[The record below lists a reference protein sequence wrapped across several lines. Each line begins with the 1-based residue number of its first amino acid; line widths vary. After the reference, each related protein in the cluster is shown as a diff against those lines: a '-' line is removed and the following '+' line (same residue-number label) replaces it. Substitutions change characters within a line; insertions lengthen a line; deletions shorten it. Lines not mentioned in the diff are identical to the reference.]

1 MFSRFFIQRP
11 IFAAVIAIV
20 IVIAGGVSMIG
31 LPIAQYPEITPPT
44 VNVSATYPGANAEVV
59 SATVA
64 QPIEEQVNGVENM
77 LYMDSTCSADGSYSL
92 TVTFEVGTD
101 LDIATVLVQNRVGI
115 ATAKLPE
122 EVKRLGVTTQKQS
135 PNMVELIALSSPD
148 GRYDDL
154 YLSNFATMR
163 IKDELARTPGVGFV
177 KIFGV
182 GDYSMRIWL
191 DPEKMDERGV
201 TTTDVFNAIREQN
214 VQVAA
219 GQIGAP
225 PAPPGQAFQYTVNVK
240 GRLSDPEEFGNI
252 IVRSLPGGR
261 NLYVKDVARV
271 ELGSKSYAYK
281 ALLNG
286 RPTAILGIYQTPGA
300 NALDVAARIHD
311 KMEELKKTFPEGLDY
326 SVPLDTTLFIAD
338 SIDEVVVTL
347 FLAVLL
353 VFLTLYLF
361 LQDWR
366 TTIIPGVAIPV
377 SLIGT
382 FMVMAALGFSINMIS
397 LFGLVL
403 AIGIV
408 VDDAIVVVENTDRN
422 INEVGMEPREA
433 AIHAMEE
440 VGGAVI
446 ATTLVLLA
454 VFVPTAFMPGI
465 TGRLFKQFA
474 LTISAATVISSLNAL
489 TLSPALAALLLR
501 PADPDRKVNFF
512 FRAFNRVFDASTRG
526 YTATVRSLVR
536 KSFISI
542 LLAIAIGVGAMWGF
556 GSLPTGFLPTEDQGY
571 IFAFAQLPDAATLE
585 RSAAVGDTLSEKI
598 GAIPGVQDTVAID
611 GYSLLDNAT
620 LSNSVTFFISFKPF
634 ADRLPE
640 GHSMDFILGELRKI
654 GTETLEGRF
663 VAFPPPAIPGL
674 GNSGGFEMKLQDR
687 AGVGPQML
695 QQMAEA
701 VAADADT
708 QTGLEA
714 VYTTFRA
721 TTPQL
726 FVDVDRTAAKMVG
739 VPLNDI
745 FGTLQTYL
753 GSAYVNDF
761 TQFGRNFQVNLQ
773 ADSMARASL
782 RDIAKL
788 KVRNRD
794 GKMIPLGT
802 FLDTRFTLGPQVL
815 SRFNLYP
822 AANINGNPAP
832 GFSSG
837 QALLVME
844 DLVRKTLPP
853 SMGFEWTGMSFQEK
867 IAASGGSATFV
878 MSIVFVFLVLAAQYE
893 SWSVPLGVIMVVP
906 LSVLGVTLALV
917 LRSMEVNT
925 YTQIGLVL
933 LVALAAKNAILI
945 VEFAQQLYD
954 QGKPLMEAA
963 VEAAR
968 LRFRPI
974 LMTSLAFVLG
984 TFPLVVASGAGAGSR
999 QAAGTAVFGGQIAAI
1014 IMAVL
1019 FVPVFWVVI
1028 TRIFGTKKK
1037 ERPAGSR
1044 TEPVKLGEHGQ
1055 H

>member
-1 MFSRFFIQRP
+1 MFSRFFIERP

-20 IVIAGGVSMIG
+20 ITIAGGISMLG

-44 VNVSATYPGANAEVV
+44 VNVSAVYPGANAEVV

-92 TVTFEVGTD
+92 TITFEVGTD

-122 EVKRLGVTTQKQS
+122 EVKRLGVTTQKKS

-148 GRYDDL
+148 GQYDDL
-154 YLSNFATMR
+154 FLSNFATMR

-177 KIFGV
+177 QVFGV

-191 DPEKMDERGV
+191 NPDKMDERGV

-225 PAPPGQAFQYTVNVK
+225 PAPEDQAFQYTVNVK
-240 GRLSDPEEFGNI
+240 GRLSDPEEFGGI
-252 IVRSLPGGR
+252 IVRSLSGGR
-261 NLYVKDVARV
+261 KLFVRDVATV

-281 ALLNG
+281 ALLDG
-286 RPTAILGIYQTPGA
+286 KPTAILGIYQTPGA
-300 NALDVAARIHD
+300 NALDVADRIHA
-311 KMEELKKTFPEGLDY
+311 KMEALKESFPEGLEY
-326 SVPLDTTLFIAD
+326 SVPLDTTIFIAD

-347 FLAVLL
+347 FVAVLL
-353 VFLTLYLF
+353 VFLTLFLF

-377 SLIGT
+377 SLVGT
-382 FMVMAALGFSINMIS
+382 FLVMGAMGFSINMIS

-422 INEVGMEPREA
+422 INEGGMAPRAA
-433 AIHAMEE
+433 AIRAMEE

-474 LTISAATVISSLNAL
+474 LTISAATLISSINAL

-501 PADPDRKVNFF
+501 RADPDRRVNFV
-512 FRAFNRVFDASTRG
+512 FRAFNRAFDSSTRG
-526 YTATVRSLVR
+526 YAALVRGLVR
-536 KSFISI
+536 KSAFSL
-542 LLAIAIGVGAMWGF
+542 LLAICIGVGAMWGF

-571 IFAFAQLPDAATLE
+571 VYAFAQLPDGATLA
-585 RSAAVGDTLSEKI
+585 RSSSVGKSL
-598 GAIPGVQDTVAID
+598 GARIADIPGVQNVVSVD
-611 GYSLLDNAT
+611 GYSMLENAT
-620 LSNSVTFFISFKPF
+620 LSNTVTFFVSLKSFE
-634 ADRLPE
+634 DRIPE
-640 GHSMDFILGELRKI
+640 GHTMDFVLAELQKI
-654 GTETLEGRF
+654 GAETQEARF
-663 VAFPPPAIPGL
+663 VAFAPPAIPGL
-674 GNSGGFEMKLQDR
+674 GNSGGFEMKLQDKR
-687 AGVGPQML
+687 GVGPQVL
-695 QQMAEA
+695 QQMAEN
-701 VAADADT
+701 VAASANT
-708 QTGLEA
+708 QSGLRG
-714 VYTTFRA
+714 VYTAFRA
-721 TTPQL
+721 TTPQI

-739 VPLNDI
+739 VPLSDI
-745 FGTLQTYL
+745 FGTLQTFL

-761 TQFGRNFQVNLQ
+761 TRFGRNYQVNLQ
-773 ADSMARASL
+773 ADSMARASID
-782 RDIAKL
+782 DIAML
-788 KVRNRD
+788 KVRNQEGR
-794 GKMIPLGT
+794 MIPLGT
-802 FLDTRFTLGPQVL
+802 FLDTSSVLGPQVL
-815 SRFNLYP
+815 GRFNLYP
-822 AANINGNPAP
+822 AANLNGNPAE

-837 QALLVME
+837 QALKLME
-844 DLVRKTLPP
+844 DLAERELPE

-867 IAASGGSATFV
+867 IAAGGGSATFI
-878 MSIVFVFLVLAAQYE
+878 MSIILVFLVLAAQYE

-906 LSVLGVTLALV
+906 LSVLGVAIALFA
-917 LRSMEVNT
+917 RGMEANT
-925 YTQIGLVL
+925 YTQIGMVL

-945 VEFAQQLYD
+945 VEFAQQLHE
-954 QGKPLMEAA
+954 QGKPIIEAA

-974 LMTSLAFVLG
+974 LMTSLSFVLG
-984 TFPLVVASGAGAGSR
+984 TFPGKSPGNRYGRFRRTDRGNHHGGTLRAGFLGR
-999 QAAGTAVFGGQIAAI
+999 DH
-1014 IMAVL
+1014 
-1019 FVPVFWVVI
+1019 
-1028 TRIFGTKKK
+1028 
-1037 ERPAGSR
+1037 PAQR
-1044 TEPVKLGEHGQ
+1044 WEEK
-1055 H
+1055 

>member
-1 MFSRFFIQRP
+1 MFSRFFIERP

-20 IVIAGGVSMIG
+20 IVIAGVVSLVG
-31 LPIAQYPEITPPT
+31 LPIAQYPDITPPT
-44 VNVSATYPGANAEVV
+44 VNVSAYYPGANAEVV

-64 QPIEEQVNGVENM
+64 QPIEEQVNGVEHM
-77 LYMDSTCSADGSYSL
+77 LYMSSTCSADGSYSL

-135 PNMVELIALSSPD
+135 PNMVELIALRSPD

-154 YLSNFATMR
+154 YLSNFANMR

-177 KIFGV
+177 KVFGV

-225 PAPPGQAFQYTVNVK
+225 PAPADQAFQYTVNVK
-240 GRLSDPEEFGNI
+240 GRLTDPKEFGNI

-281 ALLNG
+281 ALLDG
-286 RPTAILGIYQTPGA
+286 KPTAILGIYQTPGA
-300 NALDVAARIHD
+300 NALDVAARIHT
-311 KMEELKKTFPEGLDY
+311 KMEELKKTFPEGLEY

-338 SIDEVVVTL
+338 SIHEVVVTL
-347 FLAVLL
+347 FVAVLL
-353 VFLTLYLF
+353 VFITLFVF

-382 FMVMAALGFSINMIS
+382 FMVMAAMGFSINMIS

-422 INEVGMEPREA
+422 INEKGLAPRAA
-433 AIHAMEE
+433 AIAAMEE
-440 VGGAVI
+440 VGGAVV

-474 LTISAATVISSLNAL
+474 LTISAATVISSINAL

-501 PADPDRKVNFF
+501 PANPDKKVNVF

-526 YTATVRSLVR
+526 YTATVRGLVR
-536 KSFISI
+536 KSAISM
-542 LLAIAIGVGAMWGF
+542 LLAIVIGVLAMWGF
-556 GSLPTGFLPTEDQGY
+556 GTLPTGFLPTEDQGY
-571 IFAFAQLPDAATLE
+571 VFGFAQLPDAATLN
-585 RSAAVGDTLSEKI
+585 RSVRVGDELSKQIAAV
-598 GAIPGVQDTVAID
+598 PGVQNTVAID

-620 LSNSVTFFISFKPF
+620 LSNTVTFFISFKPF
-634 ADRLPE
+634 EDRLPE
-640 GHSMDFILGELRKI
+640 GHTMDFILGQLRKI
-654 GTETLEGRF
+654 GRETQAARF
-663 VAFPPPAIPGL
+663 VSFAPPAIPGL
-674 GNSGGFEMKLQDR
+674 GNSGGFEMMLQDR
-687 AGVGPQML
+687 TGAGPQVL

-701 VAADADT
+701 VANAANT
-708 QTGLEA
+708 QTGLQG
-714 VYTTFRA
+714 VYSTFRA

-773 ADSMARASL
+773 ADSMARS
-782 RDIAKL
+782 RIDDIVKL
-788 KVRNRD
+788 KVRNRE
-794 GKMIPLGT
+794 GRMIPLGT
-802 FLDTRFTLGPQVL
+802 FLDTRFTLGPQVMM
-815 SRFNLYP
+815 RYNLYP
-822 AANINGNPAP
+822 AANVNGNPAP

-837 QALLVME
+837 QALGLME
-844 DLVRKTLPP
+844 DLTRRTIPS
-853 SMGFEWTGMSFQEK
+853 SMGFEWTGMSYQEK
-867 IAASGGSATFV
+867 IAASGGMGTFI

-906 LSVLGVTLALV
+906 LSVLGVTIALL
-917 LRSMEVNT
+917 LRGMEVNT

-945 VEFAQQLYD
+945 VEFAKQLHD
-954 QGKPLMEAA
+954 GGMGIFEAA

-984 TFPLVVASGAGAGSR
+984 TFPLVIASGAGAASR

-1019 FVPVFWVVI
+1019 FVPVFWAVI
-1028 TRIFGTKKK
+1028 TRLSGGKNAPQAP
-1037 ERPAGSR
+1037 EVAQPPA
-1044 TEPVKLGEHGQ
+1044 TDGEDR
-1055 H
+1055 

>member
-1 MFSRFFIQRP
+1 MFSRFFIERP
-11 IFAAVIAIV
+11 IFASVIAIV
-20 IVIAGGVSMIG
+20 IVIAGAVSMLG

-44 VNVSATYPGANAEVV
+44 VNVSAFYPGANAEVV

-64 QPIEEQVNGVENM
+64 QPIEEQVNGVERM

-92 TVTFEVGTD
+92 TVTFDVGTD

-115 ATAKLPE
+115 AMAKLPE
-122 EVKRLGVTTQKQS
+122 EVKRLGVTTEKQS

-154 YLSNFATMR
+154 YLSNYATMR
-163 IKDELARTPGVGFV
+163 VKDELARTPGVGSV
-177 KIFGV
+177 RIFGV

-240 GRLSDPEEFGNI
+240 GRLSDPKEFGNI

-281 ALLNG
+281 ALLDG
-286 RPTAILGIYQTPGA
+286 KPTAILGIYQTPGA
-300 NALDVAARIHD
+300 NALDVADRIHH
-311 KMEELKKTFPEGLDY
+311 KMEELKKSFPEGLEY
-326 SVPLDTTLFIAD
+326 SIPLNTTLFIAD
-338 SIDEVVVTL
+338 SIDEVVTTL
-347 FLAVLL
+347 FIAVLL
-353 VFLTLYLF
+353 VFVTLFVF

-377 SLIGT
+377 SLVGT
-382 FMVMAALGFSINMIS
+382 FMVMAMMGFSINMIS

-422 INEVGMEPREA
+422 INEGGMAPRQA

-440 VGGAVI
+440 VGGAVV

-465 TGRLFKQFA
+465 TGRLFQQFA
-474 LTISAATVISSLNAL
+474 LTISAATVISSINAL

-512 FRAFNRVFDASTRG
+512 FRAFNRFFDASTRG
-526 YTATVRSLVR
+526 YTGLVQGLVR
-536 KSFISI
+536 KSAISM
-542 LLAIAIGVGAMWGF
+542 LLAIVIGVLAMWGF

-571 IFAFAQLPDAATLE
+571 LFGFAQLPDAATLE
-585 RSAAVGDTLSEKI
+585 RAAKVGDTLSEKI
-598 GAIPGVQDTVAID
+598 AAIPGVQDTVAVD

-620 LSNSVTFFISFKPF
+620 LSNSVTFFVSLKPF
-634 ADRLPE
+634 EDRLPQ
-640 GHSMDFILGELRKI
+640 GNTANAVLARLRAI
-654 GTETLEGRF
+654 GAGIQEARF
-663 VAFPPPAIPGL
+663 VAFAPPAIPGL

-687 AGVGPQML
+687 TGAGPQQL
-695 QQMAEA
+695 QQAAEA
-701 VAADADT
+701 VVAAANT
-708 QTGLEA
+708 QTGLQG
-714 VYTTFRA
+714 VYTTFRSQ
-721 TTPQL
+721 TPQL

-739 VPLNDI
+739 VPLDDI

-761 TQFGRNFQVNLQ
+761 TRFGRNFQVNLQ

-782 RDIAKL
+782 DDIAKL
-788 KVRNRD
+788 KVRNRE
-794 GKMIPLGT
+794 GKMVPLGT
-802 FLDTRFTLGPQVL
+802 FLDTRFILGPQVL

-822 AANINGNPAP
+822 AAGINGNPAP

-837 QALLVME
+837 QALGLME
-844 DLVRKTLPP
+844 DLTQRSVP
-853 SMGFEWTGMSFQEK
+853 STMGFEWTGMSYQEK
-867 IAASGGSATFV
+867 LAASGGMGTFV

-893 SWSVPLGVIMVVP
+893 SWSVPLGVILVVP
-906 LSVLGVTLALV
+906 LSVLGVTLAQL
-917 LRSMEVNT
+917 LRGMEVNT

-945 VEFAQQLYD
+945 VEFAQQLHE
-954 QGKPLMEAA
+954 QGKPMMEAA

-984 TFPLVVASGAGAGSR
+984 TFPLVIASGAGAASR

-1028 TRIFGTKKK
+1028 TRLFGGRKAEAKGAPQ
-1037 ERPAGSR
+1037 EAPQRDSGA
-1044 TEPVKLGEHGQ
+1044 
-1055 H
+1055 

>member
-1 MFSRFFIQRP
+1 MFSRFFIERP

-20 IVIAGGVSMIG
+20 IVIAGGVSMLG

-44 VNVSATYPGANAEVV
+44 VNVSANYPGANAEVV
-59 SATVA
+59 STTVA

-135 PNMVELIALSSPD
+135 PNMVELVALSSPD

-154 YLSNFATMR
+154 YLSNFANMR

-191 DPEKMDERGV
+191 DPEQMDERGV
-201 TTTDVFNAIREQN
+201 TTTEVFNAIREQN

-225 PAPPGQAFQYTVNVK
+225 PAPADQAFQYTVNVK
-240 GRLSDPEEFGNI
+240 GRLSDPKEFGNI
-252 IVRSLPGGR
+252 IIRSLSGGR
-261 NLYVKDVARV
+261 KLFVKDVARV
-271 ELGSKSYAYK
+271 EMGSKSYAYK
-281 ALLNG
+281 ALLDG
-286 RPTAILGIYQTPGA
+286 KPTAILGIYQTPGA
-300 NALDVAARIHD
+300 NALDVAARIHN
-311 KMEELKKTFPEGLDY
+311 KMEELEKTFPEGLEY
-326 SVPLDTTLFIAD
+326 SVPLDTTLFISD
-338 SIDEVVVTL
+338 SITEVVVTL
-347 FLAVLL
+347 FIAVLL
-353 VFLTLYLF
+353 VFLTLYVF

-382 FMVMAALGFSINMIS
+382 FMVMAAMGFSINMIS

-422 INEVGMEPREA
+422 INEDGMEPRAA
-433 AIHAMEE
+433 AIKAMEE

-474 LTISAATVISSLNAL
+474 LTISAATIISSINAL

-501 PADPDRKVNFF
+501 SADPDRKVNVF

-526 YTATVRSLVR
+526 YTAMVRGLVR
-536 KSFISI
+536 KSAISLI
-542 LLAIAIGVGAMWGF
+542 LAIVIGVLAMWGF
-556 GSLPTGFLPTEDQGY
+556 GTLPTGFLPTEDQGY
-571 IFAFAQLPDAATLE
+571 IFAFAQLPDGATLA
-585 RSAAVGDTLSEKI
+585 RSAAVGDTLSDQILE
-598 GAIPGVQDTVAID
+598 IPGVQNVVAVD

-620 LSNSVTFFISFKPF
+620 LSNTITFFVSLKAFEERI
-634 ADRLPE
+634 PE
-640 GHSMDFILGELRKI
+640 GHTLDFILGELRKI
-654 GTETLEGRF
+654 AAVTQEARF
-663 VAFPPPAIPGL
+663 VSFAPPAIPGL

-687 AGVGPQML
+687 SGAGPQVL

-701 VAADADT
+701 VSAAANT
-708 QTGLEA
+708 QSGLRG

-745 FGTLQTYL
+745 FGTLQTFL

-773 ADSMARASL
+773 ADSMARAKID
-782 RDIAKL
+782 DIAKL
-788 KVRNRD
+788 KVRNQEGR
-794 GKMIPLGT
+794 MVPLGT
-802 FLDTRFTLGPQVL
+802 FLDTSFTLGPQVL
-815 SRFNLYP
+815 NRFNLYP
-822 AANINGNPAP
+822 AANVNGNPAP

-837 QALLVME
+837 QALTLME
-844 DLVRKTLPP
+844 DLSKTTLPE

-867 IAASGGSATFV
+867 IAASGGNATFI
-878 MSIVFVFLVLAAQYE
+878 MSIIFVFLVLAAQYE

-906 LSVLGVTLALV
+906 LSVLGVTLGLMF
-917 LRSMEVNT
+917 RSMEVNT
-925 YTQIGLVL
+925 YTQIGMVL
-933 LVALAAKNAILI
+933 LVGLAAKNAILI
-945 VEFAQQLYD
+945 VEFAQQLHE
-954 QGKPLMEAA
+954 QGKPIFEAA

-974 LMTSLAFVLG
+974 LMTSLSFVLG
-984 TFPLVVASGAGAGSR
+984 TFPLVIASGAGAASR

-1028 TRIFGTKKK
+1028 ARMTSGKKK
-1037 ERPAGSR
+1037 ETPAEENRS
-1044 TEPVKLGEHGQ
+1044 V
-1055 H
+1055 

>member
-1 MFSRFFIQRP
+1 MFSRFFIERP
-11 IFAAVIAIV
+11 IFASVIAIV
-20 IVIAGGVSMIG
+20 IVIAGGVSLLG

-44 VNVSATYPGANAEVV
+44 VNVSAYYPGANAEVV
-59 SATVA
+59 STTVA

-77 LYMDSTCSADGSYSL
+77 LYMSSTCSADGSYSL

-122 EVKRLGVTTQKQS
+122 EVKRLGVTTRKQS
-135 PNMVELIALSSPD
+135 PNMVELIALHSPD

-163 IKDELARTPGVGFV
+163 VKDELARIPGVGSV
-177 KIFGV
+177 RAFGV

-225 PAPPGQAFQYTVNVK
+225 PAPPGQAFQYTVNVR
-240 GRLSDPEEFGNI
+240 GRLSDPEEFGAI

-261 NLYVKDVARV
+261 NLYVRDVARV
-271 ELGSKSYAYK
+271 ELGSSSYAFK

-286 RPTAILGIYQTPGA
+286 KPTAILAIYQTPGA
-300 NALDVAARIHD
+300 NALDVAARVAA
-311 KMEELKKTFPEGLDY
+311 KMEELEQTFPEGLEY
-326 SVPLDTTLFIAD
+326 SVPLDTTIFIAD

-377 SLIGT
+377 SLVGT
-382 FMVMAALGFSINMIS
+382 FMVMAAMGFSINMIS

-422 INEVGMEPREA
+422 INEGGMEPRQA

-440 VGGAVI
+440 VGGAVV

-474 LTISAATVISSLNAL
+474 LTISAATLISSINAL

-501 PADPDRKVNFF
+501 PADPDRKVNVL
-512 FRAFNRVFDASTRG
+512 FRAFNRFFDASTRG
-526 YTATVRSLVR
+526 YTGLVRGLVR
-536 KSFISI
+536 KSFVSM
-542 LLAIAIGVGAMWGF
+542 LLAIAIGVAAMWGF
-556 GSLPTGFLPTEDQGY
+556 GTLPTGFLPTEDQGY
-571 IFAFAQLPDAATLE
+571 VFGFAQLPDAATLE
-585 RSAAVGDTLSEKI
+585 RAAKVGEELGERISAV
-598 GAIPGVQDTVAID
+598 PGVQDTVTID
-611 GYSLLDNAT
+611 GFSLLDSAT
-620 LSNSVTFFISFKPF
+620 LSNTVTFFISLAPF
-634 ADRLPE
+634 EDRLPE
-640 GHSMDFILGELRKI
+640 GHTMEFILGELEKI
-654 GTETLEGRF
+654 AAETLEARF
-663 VAFPPPAIPGL
+663 VAFAPPAIPGL
-674 GNSGGFEMKLQDR
+674 GTSGGFEMKLQDR
-687 AGVGPQML
+687 SGAGPQAL

-701 VAADADT
+701 VAAAANT
-708 QTGLEA
+708 QTGLQG

-761 TQFGRNFQVNLQ
+761 TRFGRNFQVNLQ
-773 ADSMARASL
+773 ADSMARA
-782 RDIAKL
+782 RIDDIVRL

-794 GKMIPLGT
+794 GRMIPLGT
-802 FLDTRFTLGPQVL
+802 FLDTRFTLGPQVV

-837 QALLVME
+837 QALELME
-844 DLVRKTLPP
+844 DLTRRTIPD

-867 IAASGGSATFV
+867 LAASGGSATFL

-893 SWSVPLGVIMVVP
+893 SWSIPLGVIMVVP
-906 LSVLGVTLALV
+906 LSVLGVTLALM

-933 LVALAAKNAILI
+933 LVGLAAKNAILI
-945 VEFAQQLYD
+945 VEFAQQLHD
-954 QGKPLMEAA
+954 GGRPVLEAA

-984 TFPLVVASGAGAGSR
+984 TFPLVVASGAGAASR

-1019 FVPVFWVVI
+1019 FVPVFWTVI
-1028 TRIFGTKKK
+1028 LRLTGGRRAGAP
-1037 ERPAGSR
+1037 EAADREPAGDGGS
-1044 TEPVKLGEHGQ
+1044 
-1055 H
+1055 

>member
-1 MFSRFFIQRP
+1 MFSRFFIERP

-20 IVIAGGVSMIG
+20 IVIAGGVSMLG

-44 VNVSATYPGANAEVV
+44 VNVSANYPGANAEVV

-135 PNMVELIALSSPD
+135 PNMVELVALSSPD

-163 IKDELARTPGVGFV
+163 VKDELARTPGVGFV

-225 PAPPGQAFQYTVNVK
+225 PAPADQAFQYTVNVK
-240 GRLSDPEEFGNI
+240 GRLTDPEEFGNI
-252 IVRSLPGGR
+252 IVRSLSGGR
-261 NLYVKDVARV
+261 KLFVKDVATV

-281 ALLNG
+281 ALLDG
-286 RPTAILGIYQTPGA
+286 KPTAILGIYQTPGA

-311 KMEELKKTFPEGLDY
+311 KMEMLKKTFPEGLEY
-326 SVPLDTTLFIAD
+326 SVPLDTTLFISD
-338 SIDEVVVTL
+338 SINEVVITL
-347 FLAVLL
+347 FVAVLL

-382 FMVMAALGFSINMIS
+382 FMVMAMMGFSINMIS

-422 INEVGMEPREA
+422 INEGGMAPRAA

-474 LTISAATVISSLNAL
+474 LTISAATLISSLNAL

-512 FRAFNRVFDASTRG
+512 FRAFNRVFDASTKG
-526 YTATVRSLVR
+526 YTAIVRGLVR
-536 KSFISI
+536 KSAIS
-542 LLAIAIGVGAMWGF
+542 LLLSIIIGVLAMWGF
-556 GSLPTGFLPTEDQGY
+556 GMLPTGFLPTEDQGY
-571 IFAFAQLPDAATLE
+571 IFGFAQLPDGATLD
-585 RSAAVGDTLSEKI
+585 RSAHVGDILSDKI
-598 GAIPGVQDTVAID
+598 SAIPGVQNVVGVD

-620 LSNSVTFFISFKPF
+620 LSNTITFFISLKAFEE
-634 ADRLPE
+634 RIPE
-640 GHSMDFILGELRKI
+640 GHTLDFLLDELRKL
-654 GTETLEGRF
+654 GAATQEARF
-663 VAFPPPAIPGL
+663 VAFAPPAIPGL
-674 GNSGGFEMKLQDR
+674 GNSSGFEMKLQDR
-687 AGVGPQML
+687 SGVGPRVL

-701 VAADADT
+701 VAGAANT
-708 QTGLEA
+708 QTGLQG

-745 FGTLQTYL
+745 FGTLQTFL

-773 ADSMARASL
+773 ADSMARA
-782 RDIAKL
+782 RMEDIARL
-788 KVRNRD
+788 KVRNTE

-802 FLDTRFTLGPQVL
+802 FLDTKSILGPQVL
-815 SRFNLYP
+815 NRFNLYP
-822 AANINGNPAP
+822 AANLNGNPAP

-837 QALLVME
+837 QALELME
-844 DLVRKTLPP
+844 DLTSRTIPA

-867 IAASGGSATFV
+867 LAAGGSNATFI

-906 LSVLGVTLALV
+906 LSVLGVTLALIA
-917 LRSMEVNT
+917 RSMEVNT
-925 YTQIGLVL
+925 YTQIGMVL
-933 LVALAAKNAILI
+933 LVGLAAKNAILI
-945 VEFAQQLYD
+945 VEFAQQLHE
-954 QGKPLMEAA
+954 QGKPMLEAA
-963 VEAAR
+963 AEAAR

-974 LMTSLAFVLG
+974 LMTSLSFVLG
-984 TFPLVVASGAGAGSR
+984 TFPLVIASGAGAASR

-1028 TRIFGTKKK
+1028 TRLFGGKK
-1037 ERPAGSR
+1037 EQETSDGAEAT
-1044 TEPVKLGEHGQ
+1044 TE
-1055 H
+1055 

>member
-1 MFSRFFIQRP
+1 MFSRFFIERP
-11 IFAAVIAIV
+11 IFASVIAIV
-20 IVIAGGVSMIG
+20 FVIAGGISMLG

-44 VNVSATYPGANAEVV
+44 VNVSAIYPGANAEVV
-59 SATVA
+59 STTVA

-154 YLSNFATMR
+154 YLSNFANMR
-163 IKDELARTPGVGFV
+163 IKDELARTPGVGSV

-191 DPEKMDERGV
+191 DPERMDERGV

-225 PAPPGQAFQYTVNVK
+225 PAPPNQAFQYTVNVK

-252 IVRSLPGGR
+252 IIRSLSGGR

-281 ALLNG
+281 ALLDG
-286 RPTAILGIYQTPGA
+286 KPTAILGIYQTPGA
-300 NALDVAARIHD
+300 NALDVAARVHD
-311 KMEELKKTFPEGLDY
+311 KMEELKKTFPEGLEY
-326 SVPLDTTLFIAD
+326 SIPLDTTLFISD

-353 VFLTLYLF
+353 VFVTLFIF

-382 FMVMAALGFSINMIS
+382 FMVMASLGFSINMIS

-422 INEVGMEPREA
+422 INEGGMAPRQA

-440 VGGAVI
+440 VGGAVV

-474 LTISAATVISSLNAL
+474 LTISAATVISSINAL

-501 PADPDRKVNFF
+501 PKDPNKRVNLF
-512 FRAFNRVFDASTRG
+512 FRLFNRSFDASTRG
-526 YTATVRSLVR
+526 YTALVRGLVR
-536 KSFISI
+536 KSAISMV
-542 LLAIAIGVGAMWGF
+542 LAIAIGVLAMWGF

-571 IFAFAQLPDAATLE
+571 IFAFAPLPDAATLD
-585 RSAAVGDTLSEKI
+585 RSAKVGNTLSERI
-598 GAIPGVQDTVAID
+598 GAIPGVQDTVAVD

-620 LSNSVTFFISFKPF
+620 LSNTITFFLSLKPF
-634 ADRLPE
+634 EDRLPH
-640 GHSMDFILGELRKI
+640 GHTMDFILREIKKI
-654 GTETLEGRF
+654 AADTQEARL
-663 VAFPPPAIPGL
+663 VAFAPPAIPGL

-687 AGVGPQML
+687 TGVGTQVL

-701 VAADADT
+701 VAQAANT
-708 QTGLEA
+708 QSGLQG

-773 ADSMARASL
+773 ADSMARA
-782 RDIAKL
+782 RIDDIVKL

-802 FLDTRFTLGPQVL
+802 FLDTHFILGPQVI

-822 AANINGNPAP
+822 AANVNGNPAP

-837 QALLVME
+837 QALGLME
-844 DLVRKTLPP
+844 DLTRRTIPN

-867 IAASGGSATFV
+867 IAASGGSTTFL

-906 LSVLGVTLALV
+906 LSVLGVTIALV
-917 LRSMEVNT
+917 LRGMEANT

-945 VEFAQQLYD
+945 VEFAKQLHD
-954 QGKPLMEAA
+954 GGKPIFEAA

-984 TFPLVVASGAGAGSR
+984 TFPLVIASGAGAASR

-1019 FVPVFWVVI
+1019 FVPVFWSVI
-1028 TRIFGTKKK
+1028 TRLSG
-1037 ERPAGSR
+1037 GSKAEDR
-1044 TEPVKLGEHGQ
+1044 AAVTAREEPTNRGEV
-1055 H
+1055 